1 MSEVSL
7 PDASGGRR
15 DFFRSGR
22 LFLSSGWFV
31 AAVAALT
38 CVFKLIIALT
48 TYGTNDVYSYEQF
61 STWSSYLGVSLYHV
75 DPLFNH
81 PPSMIHVLHG
91 LSRLSAWTGLPFS
104 FWLRVPAI
112 LADMANV
119 WLVWKLLGERVR
131 QPAVFWAVVL
141 LAAAPPLILI
151 SGFHGNT
158 DSVVMCFVLLCVYL
172 VEKDA
177 SAWASGAVLAL
188 AHCVKV
194 YPLIAAPAI
203 LLSVRGWSNKI
214 KFCAAGAAVILLAWA
229 PYFYQDPR
237 VVIGNVFGYR
247 SAYGMWG
254 FSYILDNLAAIFPRL
269 MPLNAAYAA
278 SGAYLALGLV
288 VLVSWRMHRAP
299 TPPRLFS
306 QIGLVFLL
314 FLFVSSGFGVQY
326 LAWLAPWVVEQGALA
341 AAMFYSTSG
350 IFLFL
355 VYNLW
360 SQGFPWYLA
369 NSYDLGTFVGY
380 CDYSQL
386 LCWISLLMVLGLAW
400 KRVQLTAGWKPLPA
414 IPEGWRWAMGAAAA
428 VCLFAI
434 VPPQLPAPQPTG
446 AKYED
451 TVRSINARSYLD
463 LAVVLSDGHRYQD
476 SIQAARQAVALRPD
490 LAREADEII
499 GNDRDALGGGQ
510 P

>member
-1 MSEVSL
+1 
-7 PDASGGRR
+7 
-15 DFFRSGR
+15 
-22 LFLSSGWFV
+22 
-31 AAVAALT
+31 
-38 CVFKLIIALT
+38 
-48 TYGTNDVYSYEQF
+48 
-61 STWSSYLGVSLYHV
+61 
-75 DPLFNH
+75 
-81 PPSMIHVLHG
+81 MIHVLHG
-91 LSRLSAWTGLPFS
+91 LSWLSMVTGLPFS

-112 LADMANV
+112 LADAANV
-119 WLVWKLLGERVR
+119 WLVWKLLGGRVR
-131 QPAVFWAVVL
+131 EQSILWAMVL
-141 LAAAPPLILI
+141 LAAAPTLILI

-158 DSVVMCFVLLCVYL
+158 DSVVMFFVLLSVYL

-177 SAWASGAVLAL
+177 SPWAAGAALAL
-188 AHCVKV
+188 AHCVKIF
-194 YPLIAAPAI
+194 PLIAAPAV
-203 LLSVRGWSNKI
+203 LLTLRGWSNKI

-237 VVIGNVFGYR
+237 IVVANVFGYR

-254 FSYILDNLAAIFPRL
+254 FSYILDNLAAMFPRL
-269 MPLNAAYAA
+269 MPLNAAFTAG
-278 SGAYLALGLV
+278 GAYLALGLV
-288 VLVSWRMHRAP
+288 VLVSWRMHRARSQP
-299 TPPRLFS
+299 ILFSQPRLFS

-314 FLFVSSGFGVQY
+314 FLSVTSGFGVQY
-326 LAWLAPWVVEQGALA
+326 LAWLAPWVVEQGWLA
-341 AAMFYSTSG
+341 ALLFYSTSG

-386 LCWISLLMVLGLAW
+386 ICWVSLLMVLGLAW
-400 KRVQLTAGWKPLPA
+400 KRIELTAGSKPLPA
-414 IPEGWRWAMGAAAA
+414 LPEAWRWGLGVAAAA
-428 VCLFAI
+428 FLYAI
-434 VPPQLPAPQPTG
+434 VPPQLPAPEPTG

-476 SIQAARQAVALRPD
+476 SIQAARQAVALMPD
-490 LAREADEII
+490 LAEEASEII
-499 GNDRDALGGGQ
+499 GNDRDALGDWK

>member
-1 MSEVSL
+1 MSEAAVL
-7 PDASGGRR
+7 EALRR
-15 DFFRSGR
+15 QTLSGR
-22 LFLSSGWFV
+22 GAFLRSGWFV

-38 CVFKLIIALT
+38 CVVKLIIALK
-48 TYGTNDVYSYEQF
+48 TYGTNDVYSYDQF
-61 STWSSYLGVSLYHV
+61 SAWSAYLGVSLYHV

-81 PPSMIHVLHG
+81 PPSMIHVLHA
-91 LSRLSAWTGLPFS
+91 LTRLGAATGLPFA

-112 LADMANV
+112 LADAANV
-119 WLVWKLLGERVR
+119 WLLWKLLGERVR
-131 QPAVFWAVVL
+131 EQAVFWAIVL
-141 LAAAPPLILI
+141 FAAAPPLILI

-158 DSVVMCFVLLCVYL
+158 DSVVMFFALLCVYL
-172 VEKDA
+172 VEKEA
-177 SAWASGAVLAL
+177 SPWAAGAALAM

-203 LLSVRGWSNKI
+203 LFSLRGWKNKF
-214 KFCAAGAAVILLAWA
+214 KFCAAAAGVILLAWA

-237 VVIGNVFGYR
+237 AVIANVFGYR

-254 FSYILDNLAAIFPRL
+254 FSYLLDNLAAIFPRL
-269 MPLNAAYAA
+269 MPLNSAYAA
-278 SGAYLALGLV
+278 SGAYLALGLLIV
-288 VLVSWRMHRAP
+288 VSWRMHCAQI
-299 TPPRLFS
+299 RLFS

-314 FLFVSSGFGVQY
+314 FLSVTSGFGVQY
-326 LAWLAPWVVEQGALA
+326 LAWLAPWVVEQGWLA

-360 SQGFPWYLA
+360 AQGFPWYLA

-386 LCWISLLMVLGLAW
+386 ICWISVLMVCGLAW
-400 KRVQLTAGWKPLPA
+400 KRIHLTAGWKPLPA
-414 IPEGWRWAMGAAAA
+414 IPEGWRWAAGAAAA
-428 VCLFAI
+428 ACIYAI

-476 SIQAARQAVALRPD
+476 AIQAARQALALRPD
-490 LAREADEII
+490 LAAEANEII
-499 GNDRDALGGGQ
+499 GAARSALGGWKH
-510 P
+510 